1 MADAPTPDELV
12 RQYENSAPP
21 TPTPAGGVASSN
33 GATSG
38 GVSASAPV
46 SSEITPAM
54 TPSMTPSTTPA
65 IVPSGVSSAA
75 PSAVS
80 SPMPEHAALTSE
92 VPAEHQRIVTSFDEL
107 LVLVAEKRDLAL
119 KHALENG
126 VHLVR
131 FEAAQADRGGR
142 LDIRL
147 AAEQANIAQ
156 DLTRK
161 LREWT
166 GQKWMVSLTAEPG
179 ADTIASRRQS
189 AADIRHEA
197 ALADPLVKA
206 ALDVFPDARIEAITE
221 VDDLVLADSLDTD
234 ADDLEDDAGDDA

>member
-1 MADAPTPDELV
+1 MFL
-12 RQYENSAPP
+12 
-21 TPTPAGGVASSN
+21 
-33 GATSG
+33 
-38 GVSASAPV
+38 
-46 SSEITPAM
+46 
-54 TPSMTPSTTPA
+54 
-65 IVPSGVSSAA
+65 
-75 PSAVS
+75 
-80 SPMPEHAALTSE
+80 
-92 VPAEHQRIVTSFDEL
+92 
-107 LVLVAEKRDLAL
+107 
-119 KHALENG
+119 
-126 VHLVR
+126 
-131 FEAAQADRGGR
+131 AAQ
-142 LDIRL
+142 
-147 AAEQANIAQ
+147 QANIAQ

-221 VDDLVLADSLDTD
+221 VDDLVLADSLDMD